1 MARLFGFVTPET
13 LYSVPERK
21 AKTKNVIIQ
30 IRKLNLLRAVFK
42 KKKKKK
48 NIFLCSVVFTT

>member
-42 KKKKKK
+42 KKK
-48 NIFLCSVVFTT
+48 IFFMCSVVFTT